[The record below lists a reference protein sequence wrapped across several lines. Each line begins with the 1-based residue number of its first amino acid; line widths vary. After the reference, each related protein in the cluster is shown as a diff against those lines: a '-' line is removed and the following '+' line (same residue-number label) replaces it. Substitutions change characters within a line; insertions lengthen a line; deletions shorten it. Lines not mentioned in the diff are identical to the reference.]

1 LDAEREHY
9 AELNTP
15 SLHPPRS
22 ARRWRIGCLLLA
34 GLLLVLIVNEWLI
47 RPLLNPL
54 RRSADAIAADL
65 QQKMP
70 LGTPRS
76 EVQAWVNAQG
86 WPQGGITGGSDGGPP
101 PILRSL
107 GRYETYGMLIDV
119 FAEWW
124 FGPDG
129 RLESVVVHKWCGNAL

>member
-1 LDAEREHY
+1 VDQERDNY

-15 SLHPPRS
+15 SPQPPRS
-22 ARRWRIGCLLLA
+22 ARRWRVGCLLLA
-34 GLLLVLIVNEWLI
+34 SLLVVLIVNEWLI
-47 RPLLNPL
+47 RPLFNPL
-54 RRSADAIAADL
+54 RRSPDAIAADL
-65 QQKMP
+65 KQQMP

-86 WPQGGITGGSDGGPP
+86 WPQGGITGGSDAGTP

-107 GRYETYGMLIDV
+107 GSYETYGMLIDV

-124 FGPDG
+124 FGADR
-129 RLESVVVHKWCGNAL
+129 RLQSVVVHKWCGNAL